1 MSSSE
6 AEAVRGGA
14 KVRRES
20 GCWPLAVVG
29 AVVVGAVGVGFAVA
43 PDSGAASPD
52 GGRCLSGSRV
62 ARTVSCAT
70 DTTPFPSPTGT
81 ARCAAPRLAAHRS
94 SVMGGRRSRGRYHQA
109 SDMSLNLWILMP
121 IVLVLGLWV
130 AVSRRL
136 SKGRAA
142 MRAPK
147 VIFDIVL
154 LALYLVA
161 ANPALTGVP
170 FHEYLGA
177 GIFVL
182 MVAHVVASGEGLG
195 GRGRW
200 AQRVLNGALL
210 VALAFCVVSG
220 AHGVGDAAAFFG
232 LLCDGLLFL
241 GPIACPIRQG
251 AARCPARPY
260 CLAHAGCR
268 IGTP

>member
-1 MSSSE
+1 
-6 AEAVRGGA
+6 
-14 KVRRES
+14 
-20 GCWPLAVVG
+20 
-29 AVVVGAVGVGFAVA
+29 
-43 PDSGAASPD
+43 
-52 GGRCLSGSRV
+52 
-62 ARTVSCAT
+62 
-70 DTTPFPSPTGT
+70 
-81 ARCAAPRLAAHRS
+81 
-94 SVMGGRRSRGRYHQA
+94 
-109 SDMSLNLWILMP
+109 
-121 IVLVLGLWV
+121 
-130 AVSRRL
+130 
-136 SKGRAA
+136 
-142 MRAPK
+142 MRAPR

-220 AHGVGDAAAFFG
+220 AMVSGT
-232 LLCDGLLFL
+232 LLPSLGFYATGYYFL

-251 AARCPARPY
+251 AVGRPARA
-260 CLAHAGCR
+260 CCSARTRGSGGVSSSGSAG
-268 IGTP
+268 GKKG

>member
-1 MSSSE
+1 
-6 AEAVRGGA
+6 
-14 KVRRES
+14 
-20 GCWPLAVVG
+20 
-29 AVVVGAVGVGFAVA
+29 
-43 PDSGAASPD
+43 
-52 GGRCLSGSRV
+52 
-62 ARTVSCAT
+62 
-70 DTTPFPSPTGT
+70 
-81 ARCAAPRLAAHRS
+81 
-94 SVMGGRRSRGRYHQA
+94 
-109 SDMSLNLWILMP
+109 
-121 IVLVLGLWV
+121 
-130 AVSRRL
+130 
-136 SKGRAA
+136 

-200 AQRVLNGALL
+200 AQRVLNGG
-210 VALAFCVVSG
+210 VAGRARVLRRIGSY
-220 AHGVGDAAAFFG
+220 GVGDAAAFFG

-251 AARCPARPY
+251 AARALLVHIVLRTPAAASVLRRE
-260 CLAHAGCR
+260 LAR
-268 IGTP
+268 ENER

>member
-1 MSSSE
+1 
-6 AEAVRGGA
+6 
-14 KVRRES
+14 
-20 GCWPLAVVG
+20 
-29 AVVVGAVGVGFAVA
+29 
-43 PDSGAASPD
+43 
-52 GGRCLSGSRV
+52 
-62 ARTVSCAT
+62 
-70 DTTPFPSPTGT
+70 
-81 ARCAAPRLAAHRS
+81 
-94 SVMGGRRSRGRYHQA
+94 
-109 SDMSLNLWILMP
+109 
-121 IVLVLGLWV
+121 
-130 AVSRRL
+130 
-136 SKGRAA
+136 

-220 AHGVGDAAAFFG
+220 AMVSGT
-232 LLCDGLLFL
+232 LLPSLGFYATGYYFWAHCMPYPPRCCSLPCSSILSCARRLPHRYSVESWREKTRGRYAGERSLLRSL
-241 GPIACPIRQG
+241 ALQLLSLPTPSQG
-251 AARCPARPY
+251 SDR
-260 CLAHAGCR
+260 
-268 IGTP
+268 